1 MNRARAAAARI
12 CIIATLACLACTS
25 ANVKN
30 SAKAKN
36 SNAAAQAGAANFTIR
51 RAGSFVLKSE
61 IPDPRVC
68 DEAARVLLQTEE
80 LLTSCLETRPS
91 RELTMYLKR
100 SELERAA
107 AAGEDR
113 FDDTKP
119 KWIPAR
125 ASRSSLSAEVA
136 FPRDELWR
144 DRSQTPDLILPDSL
158 RSSLAHEAAHLFVFN
173 TIAGELNIPESLHEG
188 FAEWIASRAFGE
200 AFEREGLAELYDA
213 KIKNQLPSI
222 ENILLTIPR
231 EAASPQFATAAACQL
246 FRALASVRPGLP
258 AEWIY
263 SAAAGREEF
272 ARALSELLTHDELNK
287 KLLDHYQNVVP
298 GDYWQMGR
306 DVSRLAGAET
316 LASGFL
322 LAPMPGSPV
331 WLFDHNETNCSNF
344 SVSAEIT
351 ILGGGSPEFWV
362 GFGFDDGRNGCRAVI
377 PISGRATVEG
387 VVDGQPHYGFVEEFG
402 SGVVRMGKPLAVTVT
417 RRDNRVTFEIGMRK
431 LTLPIRGGVAYAR
444 GRIGIGAR
452 GGAIAVR
459 KLSIHPAN

>member
-12 CIIATLACLACTS
+12 CILASLVCLAC
-25 ANVKN
+25 AAPNVKD
-30 SAKAKN
+30 SQKN
-36 SNAAAQAGAANFTIR
+36 SEPPAPPFTIR

-68 DEAARVLLQTEE
+68 DEAARVLLETEE
-80 LLTSCLETRPS
+80 MLSSCLETRPS
-91 RELTMYLKR
+91 RELIIYLKR

-125 ASRSSLSAEVA
+125 ASRSALSAEVA

-144 DRSQTPDLILPDSL
+144 DRSWTPDLILPDSL
-158 RSSLAHEAAHLFVFN
+158 RSSLSHEAAHVFVFN
-173 TIAGELNIPESLHEG
+173 TIPGETNIPESLHEG
-188 FAEWIASRAFGE
+188 FAEWIASRAVDA
-200 AFEREGLAELYDA
+200 AFQREGLAELYDA
-213 KIKNQLPSI
+213 KSKNRLPSI
-222 ENILLTIPR
+222 EDVLLTIPR
-231 EAASPQFATAAACQL
+231 EAESPQFATAAACQL
-246 FRALASVRPGLP
+246 FRALAAVRPGLP

-272 ARALSELLTHDELNK
+272 ARALAELFTNDELNK
-287 KLLDHYQNVVP
+287 KLLDHYQNFAP
-298 GDYWQMGR
+298 GEYWQMGR
-306 DVSRLAGAET
+306 DVSRLAGTET

-331 WLFDHNETNCSNF
+331 WLFDHQERNCNNI
-344 SVSAEIT
+344 SVSADVT
-351 ILGGGSPEFWV
+351 ILGGGSPEFWI

-402 SGVVRMGKPLAVTVT
+402 PGVVRTGKPLAVTVT
-417 RRDNRVTFEIGMRK
+417 RKDNRVIFEIGSRT
-431 LTLPIRGGVAYAR
+431 LTLPIRGGIPYAR

-452 GGAIAVR
+452 GGAVAVR
-459 KLSIHPAN
+459 KLSIRGGN